1 VFVSG
6 GSKNI
11 TGFDVPANKVTEAV
25 VLMAG
30 SGSRLRKHGFDS
42 AKPLVPIS
50 GRPLISYT
58 FDALIHGGIKVV
70 HAVVGFQSDV
80 LMARVQPVVPASLD
94 LHFIINDD
102 WEKQNGIS
110 VLVAANQV
118 DGPFL
123 LTMGDH
129 LFDESMLDLLVRDAV
144 PDQLNLAV
152 DRKLDAVFDPNDAT
166 KVETQGDRIVA
177 IGKELQHYDAIDTGL
192 FVCAPNIFEYLEHA
206 KRAGDCSLSD
216 GVRLMAGERKAH
228 AIDIGDAWWQDV
240 DTPEMLAQAEKHLRA
255 RIQQI
260 PKNI

>member
-1 VFVSG
+1 M
-6 GSKNI
+6 
-11 TGFDVPANKVTEAV
+11 

-58 FDALIHGGIKVV
+58 FDALINGGIKVV

-80 LMARVQPVVPASLD
+80 LMARVQPFVPASLD

-144 PDQLNLAV
+144 PDQLNLAI

-166 KVETQGDRIVA
+166 KVQTQGARIVA

-192 FVCAPNIFEYLEHA
+192 FVCAPNIFEYLERA

-216 GVRLMAGERKAH
+216 GVRLMAAERKAH